1 MGAAL
6 FTGVTGLLVHQRRL
20 DVIADNIANVNTTGY
35 RASRVQFQSLFAQTL
50 SGGQAPVGGLGG
62 INPKQVG
69 LGANIGS
76 IETRFTQSALITT
89 GVATDLAIQGDGFF
103 ILYDGE
109 VYSYTRDG
117 AFSVG
122 ANGYLVK
129 PSTGQLV
136 QGYIAD
142 ANGNIDYNAP
152 IQSLSIPLGSASIV
166 RTTTNVQF
174 TGNLDATAAVGDTV
188 VRTVRVY
195 DSLGNARDLTLTF
208 TKSAT
213 TNEWDWTVT
222 TTDAAVSSITGSG
235 TITFDSNGSV
245 TAGGTGTVT
254 INFVPGA
261 PSVPTDPFTFTFDF
275 ADTTQLGG
283 VSNIALF
290 SQDGFPLGSLESFTF
305 GQDGVIVGVF
315 TNGLTRVLGQI
326 ALAAFPNNA
335 GLVRIGQNQFRESPN
350 SGFPQVGPP
359 SSGARGAVTG
369 GVLETSNVDLGT
381 EFSNLILTQ
390 RGFQA
395 NARTIT
401 TADTL
406 LQEAVNLVR

>member
-1 MGAAL
+1 
-6 FTGVTGLLVHQRRL
+6 
-20 DVIADNIANVNTTGY
+20 
-35 RASRVQFQSLFAQTL
+35 
-50 SGGQAPVGGLGG
+50 
-62 INPKQVG
+62 
-69 LGANIGS
+69 
-76 IETRFTQSALITT
+76 
-89 GVATDLAIQGDGFF
+89 
-103 ILYDGE
+103 
-109 VYSYTRDG
+109 
-117 AFSVG
+117 
-122 ANGYLVK
+122 
-129 PSTGQLV
+129 
-136 QGYIAD
+136 
-142 ANGNIDYNAP
+142 
-152 IQSLSIPLGSASIV
+152 
-166 RTTTNVQF
+166 VQF

-208 TKSAT
+208 TKSAA
-213 TNEWDWTVT
+213 TNEWDWAVT

-235 TITFDSNGSV
+235 TITYDSNGAV

-254 INFVPGA
+254 INFVAGA
-261 PSVPTDPFTFTFDF
+261 PSVPTDPFTFTFNF

-335 GLVRIGQNQFRESPN
+335 GLVRVGQNQFRESPN

-359 SSGARGAVTG
+359 STGARGAVTG